1 MTQQR
6 RLSLRWAAAGLA
18 VAVLAGL
25 GGWLVADRVVG
36 DPDSARSG
44 SKLVAAGPARLT
56 VPDSWQPARRPPALP
71 GLSGAKS
78 WKLADGR
85 PETVSVALVPADHL
99 ALVPAAL
106 VEQADGGLPAAR
118 KTRVAGLD
126 ARAYLGVIAAGT
138 ILDVYA
144 IPTTRGVLT
153 LVCAG
158 GVVEAPTPCLD
169 GLARISISGAQPIV
183 VEPVTAYRM
192 HAPATLARLD
202 AIRVRERAALRR
214 AGEPAEQKRAAL
226 ALWRAYDTAANQLG
240 PLAPRG
246 QPAAFVV
253 VALRDA
259 ARAYRALGVA
269 ADRQSARAWTSA
281 RTAVRDAERELE
293 RELAVA

>member
-1 MTQQR
+1 MRQLLTE
-6 RLSLRWAAAGLA
+6 SLLLAVVGGVLGLA
-18 VAVLAGL
+18 VAEVGVRALVALSPAGL
-25 GGWLVADRVVG
+25 
-36 DPDSARSG
+36 P
-44 SKLVAAGPARLT
+44 
-56 VPDSWQPARRPPALP
+56 
-71 GLSGAKS
+71 
-78 WKLADGR
+78 
-85 PETVSVALVPADHL
+85 
-99 ALVPAAL
+99 
-106 VEQADGGLPAAR
+106 
-118 KTRVAGLD
+118 
-126 ARAYLGVIAAGT
+126 
-138 ILDVYA
+138 
-144 IPTTRGVLT
+144 
-153 LVCAG
+153 
-158 GVVEAPTPCLD
+158 
-169 GLARISISGAQPIV
+169 
-183 VEPVTAYRM
+183 
-192 HAPATLARLD
+192 RLD